1 MRSESTADARLQP
14 RGPARLVCA
23 PTALAIGIGFI
34 AAVNILAAASQN
46 TTMANTLTPQ
56 ERAAGWRL
64 LFDGKT
70 TSGWRGFRQQQ
81 LPDGWKA
88 VDGALTRVGK
98 AGDIVTVDQFGDF
111 ELTIEWNLA
120 ANGNS
125 GVFFR
130 VTEDDDVMW
139 HTAPELQII
148 DNAYKEPLKP
158 AQFAGANYDLHPPS
172 RDATKPIGSWN
183 DLRLLVQGSH
193 VEHWMN
199 GVKVVEYELWSK
211 DWEERVTASKF
222 KDFPKYARARTGHI
236 GLQDHGDR
244 VAFRNIKLRELRTA
258 SE

>member
-1 MRSESTADARLQP
+1 MRSQTTADARLNP
-14 RGPARLVCA
+14 CGAARLVRA
-23 PTALAIGIGFI
+23 RTALAIAIGLL
-34 AAVNILAAASQN
+34 AAVHILAAASQN
-46 TTMANTLTPQ
+46 TPMANTLTPQ
-56 ERAAGWRL
+56 EQAAGWRL

-70 TSGWRGFRQQQ
+70 TSGWRGFRQQRM
-81 LPDGWKA
+81 PDGWKA
-88 VDGALTRVGK
+88 VDGALTRVGQ

-111 ELTIEWNLA
+111 ELTVQWNLA

-125 GVFFR
+125 GIFFR

-158 AQFAGANYDLHPPS
+158 GQFAGANYDLHPPS

-183 DLRLLVQGSH
+183 DTRLLVRGSH

-211 DWEERVTASKF
+211 DWEQRVQASKF
-222 KDFPKYARARTGHI
+222 KDFPKFARARNGHI

-244 VAFRNIKLRELRTA
+244 VAFRNIRIRELKK
-258 SE
+258 